1 MSKVLNLTE
10 IDDQHVELLPERTV
24 MSLYIAAGKGGS
36 TDPSNATGS
45 SRPFTF
51 GTYVQAAS
59 LPSSDPT
66 GDVNVADGGPSP
78 AGEASPALPDM

>member
-1 MSKVLNLTE
+1 MCKVLNLTE

-24 MSLYIAAGKGGS
+24 MSLFIAVGEGGS
-36 TDPSNATGS
+36 SDPSNATGS

-59 LPSSDPT
+59 LASSVPT
-66 GDVNVADGGPSP
+66 GDVTSPGGGPSP
-78 AGEASPALPDM
+78 AGGASPALPDM